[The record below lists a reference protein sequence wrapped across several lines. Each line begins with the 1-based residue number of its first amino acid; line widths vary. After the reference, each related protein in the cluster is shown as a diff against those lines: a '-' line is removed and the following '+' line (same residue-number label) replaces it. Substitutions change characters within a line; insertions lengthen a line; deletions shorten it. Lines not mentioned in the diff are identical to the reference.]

1 MGRPSK
7 LTDKLWLEIE
17 RRHVVEGESINSLAA
32 EFGINESS
40 IRRKIKP
47 NSAELPKGE
56 NPLKLL
62 AQEKVRADAE
72 SRRIAEQIADL
83 PYAKQHIVSELAR
96 KLTSVSD
103 HLGSA
108 AEHSAATSH
117 RLAALAN
124 EQVQKVDDA
133 EPEKS
138 MEALQRVAV
147 LTKLANAASEIGM
160 NLLRANKEVVDGLN
174 KPQKDVPKTLSHF
187 YGE

>member
-17 RRHVVEGESINSLAA
+17 RRHVVDGESINSLAA

-72 SRRIAEQIADL
+72 NRRIAEQIADL
-83 PYAKQHIVSELAR
+83 PYAKQAIVSDLAR
-96 KLTSVSD
+96 KLTNISE

-108 AEHSAATSH
+108 AEYSAASAHRLSMLANQELEKVDTVHPMKSAEHLTSAAT
-117 RLAALAN
+117 
-124 EQVQKVDDA
+124 
-133 EPEKS
+133 
-138 MEALQRVAV
+138 LQ
-147 LTKLANAASEIGM
+147 KLANGSAEIPI
-160 NLLRANKEVVDGLN
+160 NLLRANKDAVESLN
-174 KPQKDVPKTLSHF
+174 KPVRDVPAGLSHF

>member
-1 MGRPSK
+1 MGRKSV
-7 LTDKLWLEIE
+7 LTPDQWIEIE
-17 RRHVVEGESINSLAA
+17 RRHVVDGESINALAA

-40 IRRKIKP
+40 LRRKIKP
-47 NSAELPKGE
+47 NKAELPKGE

-62 AQEKVRADAE
+62 AQEKVQADAE

-83 PYAKQHIVSELAR
+83 PYAKQQIVSDLAR
-96 KLTSVSD
+96 KLTSISD

-108 AEHSAATSH
+108 AEYSAATTH
-117 RLAALAN
+117 RLAAMAN

-147 LTKLANAASEIGM
+147 LTKMANASSEIGI
-160 NLLRANKEVVDGLN
+160 NLLRANKETVEGLN
-174 KPQKDVPKTLSHF
+174 KPARDVPAGLSHF